1 MALTHTLSSLLL
13 PATGLLSCC
22 TAMLDFAQAIVYKR
36 TLFIFPKV
44 ELFALSLIVPWQ
56 TLAR

>member
-1 MALTHTLSSLLL
+1 
-13 PATGLLSCC
+13 
-22 TAMLDFAQAIVYKR
+22 MLDFAQAIVYKR

-44 ELFALSLIVPWQ
+44 ELFALSLILPWQ

>member
-1 MALTHTLSSLLL
+1 
-13 PATGLLSCC
+13 
-22 TAMLDFAQAIVYKR
+22 MLDVAQAIVYKH